1 MKSGEIKFLDF
12 NNEVLGYERL
22 IGNEK
27 IVVVV
32 NTMKKKEN
40 ISLYDVNDGNTVI
53 DLMSNDKKYE
63 VKNSQIEIEL
73 KSHEYK
79 ILKIL

>member
-32 NTMKKKEN
+32 NTMEKKEN

>member
-1 MKSGEIKFLDF
+1 M
-12 NNEVLGYERL
+12 
-22 IGNEK
+22 
-27 IVVVV
+27 VVV
-32 NTMKKKEN
+32 NTMEKKEN

-53 DLMSNDKKYE
+53 DLMSNDKRYE

>member
-32 NTMKKKEN
+32 NTMEKKEN

-53 DLMSNDKKYE
+53 DLMSNDKRYE

>member
-32 NTMKKKEN
+32 NTMEKKEN

-53 DLMSNDKKYE
+53 DLMSNDKRYE

-73 KSHEYK
+73 KSHEY
-79 ILKIL
+79 